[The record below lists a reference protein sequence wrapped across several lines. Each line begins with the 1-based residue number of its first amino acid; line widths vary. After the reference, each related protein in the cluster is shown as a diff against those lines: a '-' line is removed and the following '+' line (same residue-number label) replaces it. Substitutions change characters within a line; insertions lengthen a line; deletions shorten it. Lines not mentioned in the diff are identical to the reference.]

1 MLAKNK
7 WYVQFRYKLMNC
19 RFSIDWIEVLLL
31 LFNFQNTLNKI
42 VLICFKPWWLK
53 LKQFRKRTLDLSLS
67 LLVACSDKGF
77 LYACTY
83 IINVFISHKS
93 LSSKLH
99 KLLPITKRWFTLKI
113 KKATCEKNGSL
124 QTRKTN
130 HILTTEKTIITLY
143 IDCPNLTILIEIS

>member
-1 MLAKNK
+1 MYLYKYHLYIEVHYIYKFTFLIIKFNFITLNQGSSKIFYIVSKCSSQMLAKNK

-93 LSSKLH
+93 LSSKL
-99 KLLPITKRWFTLKI
+99 L
-113 KKATCEKNGSL
+113 AL
-124 QTRKTN
+124 QYHTS
-130 HILTTEKTIITLY
+130 
-143 IDCPNLTILIEIS
+143 CSP